1 VITKIMN
8 AKNIQSIFFKNNQ
21 IKIGFIIV
29 IVIFIISIF
38 APILSQY
45 KPLEISGSS
54 LLEPGRKH
62 LFGTDD
68 VGHDLYSQ
76 FLYGARSSLLVGIIV
91 GLCATTIALLLGGL
105 AGYRG
110 GIIEHI
116 VMRIV
121 DIFLCIPRFPI
132 LIVMAHFL
140 GASINNIIIF
150 LILFSWPSGTRLVRS
165 KVLSL
170 KTSPVVESEILFGA
184 RRLYIFFRHILPD
197 LIPLL
202 IAIFVLDASH
212 AVLAEAGLSFL
223 GLGDPT
229 TVSWGI
235 MLHYAFIFPGL
246 FLGKAWLWWVI
257 PPGAGITALV
267 LGFMFISNGLEKY
280 FSPLAKKRSAIV
292 ELFINYA

>member
-1 VITKIMN
+1 MN
-8 AKNIQSIFFKNNQ
+8 EKNFYRIFFKNNL
-21 IKIGFIIV
+21 IKIGFIVV

-38 APILSQY
+38 APILSRY

-54 LLEPGRKH
+54 LLQPDGKH
-62 LFGTDD
+62 PFGTDD

-76 FLYGARSSLLVGIIV
+76 FLYGARSSLRVGITV
-91 GLCATTIALLLGGL
+91 GLCATAIALLVGGL

-110 GIIEHI
+110 GAVEQV

-121 DIFLCIPRFPI
+121 DIFLCIPRFPV

-140 GASINNIIIF
+140 GASINNIIMF
-150 LILFSWPSGTRLVRS
+150 LILFSWPAGTRLVRS
-165 KVLSL
+165 RVLSL
-170 KTSPVVESEILFGA
+170 KASPVVESEILFGA
-184 RRLYIFFRHILPD
+184 RGRYIFFRHVLPD

-202 IAIFVLDASH
+202 IVLFVLDASH

-223 GLGDPT
+223 GLGDPA

-246 FLGKAWLWWVI
+246 FLGRAWLWWVI

-267 LGFMFISNGLEKY
+267 LGFMFISSGLEKH
-280 FSPLAKKRSAIV
+280 FCPLTEKRSTIV
-292 ELFINYA
+292 ELFLNYA